1 MKFVPKTGVQRRK
14 KKKKTTKNRY
24 RRETW
29 GTRFDFAFLIPVVF
43 RELASFLLLSCN

>member
-1 MKFVPKTGVQRRK
+1 MSLKQESRGEK
-14 KKKKTTKNRY
+14 KKTTTKNRY